1 MSIWFVGKGIKVV
14 KVRIWKFSV
23 CVNFIWIGNER
34 LGLFCWN
41 WSKLGFFGES
51 IRVLI
56 WRIGSWFVEMV
67 SEIMDIS
74 LLGVG
79 LVEEMK
85 ILLIIRSCRECLLYL
100 SVIVNKGVILF
111 VWVLVGVVNYK
122 CLCFILNWII
132 NLLKVFEIL

>member
-1 MSIWFVGKGIKVV
+1 
-14 KVRIWKFSV
+14 
-23 CVNFIWIGNER
+23 
-34 LGLFCWN
+34 
-41 WSKLGFFGES
+41 
-51 IRVLI
+51 
-56 WRIGSWFVEMV
+56 MV